1 MAIGPGKYDDLCT
14 YVREKTQASGVLV
27 VVINGNKGEGF
38 SCQTDLKTMLI
49 VPDILETIAKQLRKD
64 RTIDAMG

>member
-49 VPDILETIAKQLRKD
+49 VPDILETIAKQLRED

>member
-38 SCQTDLKTMLI
+38 SCQADLKTMLI
-49 VPDILETIAKQLRKD
+49 VPDILETIAKQLRED

>member
-38 SCQTDLKTMLI
+38 SCQADLKTMLI

-64 RTIDAMG
+64 RTIDAMV